1 MDTSFSKTGNYL
13 VPSSGKTTSLTVS
26 GVFSATPTVVNFSS
40 VSKDN
45 ITDFSPQGAFISN
58 SLGTGELQITITN
71 NDYVISVPAGA
82 TVAVQFPAPEGQIHS
97 ITGNGQASIVYVDFP
112 VIPSSNT
119 TNAVLSP
126 GAIVSLTAGTVTGA
140 TLAAGTVAGATLA
153 AGTVTGATL
162 AAGTVT
168 GATLAAGTVTGATL
182 AAGTVSGATVAPN
195 TTTVAQGFI
204 AATVAT
210 VAIVVPFNK
219 NLRKLI
225 ITLSDNSTL
234 AVAATDLLTVLLN
247 AVNIY
252 QQNLYIPAGVTAGIG
267 GSQIEIDFDLVAP
280 NSGAAG
286 TLNVTLAAALATG
299 IVDVNAYFD

>member
-162 AAGTVT
+162 AAGTV
-168 GATLAAGTVTGATL
+168 
-182 AAGTVSGATVAPN
+182 SGATVAPN